1 MQAFED
7 DLLEREKNAEI
18 IEQSS
23 AFVSNTPPQGRA
35 DDVSAN
41 AFVEQQGKKKAALD
55 EFMKEQSDRLASL
68 NSPLP
73 FLPRTPKVQSN
84 PTASKTKSP
93 DTIPSLNLT
102 DLTMKK
108 SKTTSANSKP
118 ISPPAPRLNLADLT
132 MAKKNTAP
140 SPAPAPANSSPRLSL
155 AEMTMLKKPQAG
167 GTPPSTPRRNK
178 TPFAPSSG
186 SKPIRQNIP
195 INNNEEE
202 EDDFFEYSRGGG
214 KSGMSLKDIMAK
226 ENVSDVP
233 ESKKTDAAKNLSKK
247 WGIDIDKFT
256 D

>member
-23 AFVSNTPPQGRA
+23 AFVSNTTPQGRA

-93 DTIPSLNLT
+93 RTILCSASSIPGLSRRQQEGSVRSGFSGSLN
-102 DLTMKK
+102 
-108 SKTTSANSKP
+108 P
-118 ISPPAPRLNLADLT
+118 FIF
-132 MAKKNTAP
+132 
-140 SPAPAPANSSPRLSL
+140 
-155 AEMTMLKKPQAG
+155 AG
-167 GTPPSTPRRNK
+167 S
-178 TPFAPSSG
+178 
-186 SKPIRQNIP
+186 
-195 INNNEEE
+195 
-202 EDDFFEYSRGGG
+202 
-214 KSGMSLKDIMAK
+214 
-226 ENVSDVP
+226 
-233 ESKKTDAAKNLSKK
+233 
-247 WGIDIDKFT
+247 
-256 D
+256 